1 MVRAVPA
8 LLDELQVAIS
18 KQAKISTGGKAGK
31 GTAREKSPINFG
43 ALAVRDALLVEMAL
57 WGTTEIDEIRKHPK
71 AAEIVSGMGKAVKN
85 AYRCIDRLQDR
96 KYLGQCG
103 ATEDGAVCHAELWVK
118 PGQHQIKC
126 TQCETVHDV
135 GDRRSDMLEQAKD
148 MLFSVKESSQMMG
161 EVAGIRVTEASIRGY
176 LH

>member
-1 MVRAVPA
+1 MSEPGHVGWPPDWNDIVTRAAKGLPVYVPTDPKLIDQTPYIRFCRQARGVAAMSASCPSCGCYQAEGLLCWEDSAAYETMIRAVPA

-43 ALAVRDALLVEMAL
+43 ALAVRDELLVEMAL

-85 AYRCIDRLQDR
+85 AYRCI
-96 KYLGQCG
+96 
-103 ATEDGAVCHAELWVK
+103 
-118 PGQHQIKC
+118 
-126 TQCETVHDV
+126 
-135 GDRRSDMLEQAKD
+135 
-148 MLFSVKESSQMMG
+148 
-161 EVAGIRVTEASIRGY
+161 
-176 LH
+176 